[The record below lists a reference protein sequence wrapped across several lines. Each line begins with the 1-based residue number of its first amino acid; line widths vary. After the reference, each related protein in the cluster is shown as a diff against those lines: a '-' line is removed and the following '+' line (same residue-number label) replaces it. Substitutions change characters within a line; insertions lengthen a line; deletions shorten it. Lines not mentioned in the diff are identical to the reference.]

1 MSLNERKDKSGKIAE
16 VELHLGDRE
25 KQVLAECRAAIQGDA
40 ELDDLRD
47 ATLARYLRH
56 NSWVVEPAVKQ
67 MKEYLAWRK
76 REKIDEILSNDNF
89 PSKETIRTLIP
100 YAYHGE
106 DREGR
111 PIYIEKTGMIATAA
125 LADPSLCPPEH
136 LMHSHIYG
144 VELMMKRMH
153 ELSLARGQRVN
164 GICTILDFEGL
175 GFHHRQCL
183 SVLKVLLDFDK
194 QYYPEYLGKLYII
207 NCPWVG
213 PYLYTAV
220 QVFLD
225 EVTKAR
231 IQIISGDPSEFLLSQ
246 IAHDHLPSQYGGNCT
261 GERCRRG
268 GLGDTLPA
276 VKGCIDVLDSSKL
289 KPAGAP
295 ADASGLDSQEISY
308 DFEKVVTAAKE
319 GDVFTWYFEVLNG
332 YDIDFSVE
340 LLPASGVR
348 ESSESKRVLIQKV
361 ARLRNGKGTF
371 KAPFAGAKLV
381 FRWDNNFSWMAGKSL
396 RYTVQCQTPTEEL
409 QSLMASANSAKEL
422 KRAAAEEAA
431 AAQASGAGA
440 SASASSK

>member
-1 MSLNERKDKSGKIAE
+1 MSLNERKDKSGTIAE
-16 VELHLGDRE
+16 VELNLGDNE
-25 KQVLAECRAAIQGDA
+25 KKVLGECRAAINGDA

-56 NSWVVEPAVKQ
+56 NIWVVEPAVKQ

-76 REKIDEILSNDNF
+76 REKIDTILANSDF
-89 PSKETIRTLIP
+89 QSKETIRTCIP

-106 DREGR
+106 DKEGR

-125 LADPSLCPPEH
+125 LADQAICPSEH

-144 VELMMKRMH
+144 VEYMMKRMQ
-153 ELSLARGQRVN
+153 ELSLKRGSRVN

-183 SVLKVLLDFDK
+183 GVLKVLLDFDK

-213 PYLYTAV
+213 PMLYTAV

-246 IAHDHLPSQYGGNCT
+246 ISPEHLPVQYGGNCT
-261 GERCRRG
+261 GERCQHG
-268 GLGDTLPA
+268 GLGNEIPA

-308 DFEKVVTAAKE
+308 DFEKVVAASKE
-319 GDVFTWYFEVLNG
+319 GDIFTWYFEVLNG

-340 LLPASGVR
+340 LLSASGAKETN
-348 ESSESKRVLIQKV
+348 ESRRVLIQKV
-361 ARLRNGKGTF
+361 ARLRTGKGTF
-371 KAPFAGAKLV
+371 KAPFAGAKLL

-396 RYTVQCQTPTEEL
+396 KYTVECQTPTNEL
-409 QSLMASANSAKEL
+409 NSLMASANSAKEL
-422 KRAAAEEAA
+422 QRAAREEAA
-431 AAQASGAGA
+431 QAAAAAAGP
-440 SASASSK
+440 SASAAK

>member
-1 MSLNERKDKSGKIAE
+1 MSLNERKDKSGKIEE
-16 VELHLGDRE
+16 VDLALGERE
-25 KQVLAECRAAIQGDA
+25 KQALAECRSLISGDSD
-40 ELDDLRD
+40 LSDLRD

-67 MKEYLAWRK
+67 LKEYLAWRK
-76 REKIDEILSNDNF
+76 REKIDEILSNSDF
-89 PSKETIRTLIP
+89 PSKETIRTCIP

-125 LADPSLCPPEH
+125 LADPALCPPDH

-144 VELMMKRMH
+144 VEFMMKRMH

-183 SVLKVLLDFDK
+183 GVLKVLLDFDK

-225 EVTKAR
+225 EITKAR

-246 IAHDHLPSQYGGNCT
+246 IAPEHLPVQYGGNCT
-261 GERCRRG
+261 GERCRHG
-268 GLGDTLPA
+268 GLGNSFPA
-276 VKGCIDVLDSSKL
+276 VKGCIDVLDSSNL
-289 KPAGAP
+289 KPHGAP

-308 DFEKVVTAAKE
+308 DFEKVVASTKE

-348 ESSESKRVLIQKV
+348 ESVESRRSVIQKV
-361 ARLRNGKGTF
+361 ARLRTGKGTF
-371 KAPFAGAKLV
+371 KAPFAGAKLL

-396 RYTVQCQTPTEEL
+396 KYTVQCQTPTNEL
-409 QSLMASANSAKEL
+409 NSLMASANSEREV
-422 KRAAAEEAA
+422 KRAAEEEAHK
-431 AAQASGAGA
+431 AAQASAA
-440 SASASSK
+440 AASSK